1 VARGGIGGSPSEPFS
16 FSLPFPF
23 PLFFPFRRVVGNA
36 SHPFDRKPT
45 PVYSS
50 FSDEFFIAYESGPY
64 VSLFSLFLLSFL
76 FFFFLCATTR

>member
-1 VARGGIGGSPSEPFS
+1 MAHLRSISLTFS
-16 FSLPFPF
+16 FSFS
-23 PLFFPFRRVVGNA
+23 FRRVVGNA

-64 VSLFSLFLLSFL
+64 VFPFLLYL
-76 FFFFLCATTR
+76 ATAR